1 MEKQG
6 DEDRTQRKEQ
16 PAECLGSERS
26 RPYGRENQVDQVTA
40 QHEKERVRRR
50 KLRQEEE

>member
-26 RPYGRENQVDQVTA
+26 RPYGRENQVDQVKA
-40 QHEKERVRRR
+40 QLEKETV
-50 KLRQEEE
+50 